1 MEEKADKAREKLCSF
16 NIDKLKSMNIAECQK
31 EAIEKMMFLSQE
43 QFDDLVEDVC
53 NEIDMRRR
61 NETTYTP
68 NPSFSE
74 KRNMSCRKLRCLNN
88 EKFSNLVVD
97 VLLVLN
103 HRIPSAEH
111 AGETCDMLSDLEN
124 ILLSLKRGRTSEERT
139 IREIKLAG
147 DFQQKTKIFM
157 KYLKSE
163 FKNNRMET
171 GVMDVMEAEM
181 RSYFRGQTEAQ
192 MGYML
197 KTENFLEYADR
208 LSEDVSAPEYAYRR
222 KNIKE
227 LVDTRPE
234 GYRRLVKAEMC
245 RIFELLLEKH
255 DAVETE
261 NPSAAMH
268 EVTVELINALESFVR
283 ALKLDTNG
291 SKVGEEGIRM
301 LGASSSF
308 YNKLRS
314 TNIEVDDDMYKAYE
328 SQQQNI
334 ESSLSNRSTEHGL
347 FNAVIEF
354 TYFLKEFLTILKID
368 T

>member
-61 NETTYTP
+61 NETAYTP
-68 NPSFSE
+68 NPRFSE
-74 KRNMSCRKLRCLNN
+74 KRNMSCKKLRCLDN

-103 HRIPSAEH
+103 HRMPSAEH
-111 AGETCDMLSDLEN
+111 AGGACDMLADLEN
-124 ILLSLKRGRTSEERT
+124 ILTSLKRGKTSGERAV
-139 IREIKLAG
+139 REINQAG
-147 DFQQKTKIFM
+147 DIQHKTKIFM
-157 KYLKSE
+157 RYLRGE
-163 FKNNRMET
+163 FKKHSMEASVLD
-171 GVMDVMEAEM
+171 VMDTEM
-181 RSYFRGQTEAQ
+181 KRYFRGQTEAQ
-192 MGYML
+192 MSYML
-197 KTENFLEYADR
+197 KAENFLEYADR
-208 LSEDVSAPEYAYRR
+208 LCEDVHAPEYAYHR
-222 KNIKE
+222 KNIRE
-227 LVDTRPE
+227 LVETRPE
-234 GYRRLVKAEMC
+234 GYRRLVKTEMC

-268 EVTVELINALESFVR
+268 EVTVELIGALESFVG
-283 ALKLDTNG
+283 ALKLDTRG
-291 SKVGEEGIRM
+291 GKVGDEGGRM
-301 LGASSSF
+301 LDASSNF

-334 ESSLSNRSTEHGL
+334 ESVLANRSTEYGL
-347 FNAVIEF
+347 FNAVVEF